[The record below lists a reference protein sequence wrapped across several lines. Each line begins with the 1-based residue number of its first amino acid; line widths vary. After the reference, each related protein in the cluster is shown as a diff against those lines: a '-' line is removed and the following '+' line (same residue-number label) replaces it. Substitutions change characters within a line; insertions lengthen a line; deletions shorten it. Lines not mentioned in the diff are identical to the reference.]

1 MGRSILVRSMWSSP
15 GPRVT
20 ANSEIQQKRRKR
32 PLSIWRQ
39 RRRRGENREK
49 KKKGLE
55 IPPLGLSDCRT
66 FLHLIGSRRAKITQQ
81 TRLLLAAQQQLTKVE
96 RDHPGRGTSCVHLQ
110 LQGRLAESQTRST
123 RLVFWV
129 SAPSPV
135 AGQKRRD
142 ELEV

>member
-1 MGRSILVRSMWSSP
+1 MWSSP

-39 RRRRGENREK
+39 RRRRGEK
-49 KKKGLE
+49 KKKRLK

-81 TRLLLAAQQQLTKVE
+81 TRLLLAA
-96 RDHPGRGTSCVHLQ
+96 
-110 LQGRLAESQTRST
+110 
-123 RLVFWV
+123 
-129 SAPSPV
+129 
-135 AGQKRRD
+135 
-142 ELEV
+142 